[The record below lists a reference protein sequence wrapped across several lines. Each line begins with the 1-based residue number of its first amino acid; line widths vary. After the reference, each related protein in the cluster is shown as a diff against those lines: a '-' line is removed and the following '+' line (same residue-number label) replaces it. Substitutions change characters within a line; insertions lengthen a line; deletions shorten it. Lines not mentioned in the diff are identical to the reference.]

1 MRVLFIDEYC
11 GTRSTGKIVCELA
24 EKYEREGHEVR
35 TAHGRINFVPEK
47 YKRFAVRIGT
57 MKDVYFHALMTR
69 LTDRHGFFSRGATK
83 RFLKW
88 ADEYNPD
95 FLWLHNIHG
104 YYINIEML
112 FKWIKSRPQ
121 MRVNWTLHD
130 CWTFTGHCT
139 HFIVAKCDKWKTHC
153 GKCPQKDRYPSSLV
167 DNSRR
172 NYDDKRRLFTG
183 VKDMTIITPS
193 EWLAGLVKR
202 SFLGEYP
209 VEVRNNTIDT
219 EIFKPTPSD
228 FRVKYNL
235 EGKIIVLG
243 VASVWDDRKGLDDF
257 VKLSVML
264 DPEKFAIVLV
274 GLTPKQIKAIPKNI
288 TAIQR
293 TNNQKELAEIYTAA
307 DVYVN
312 PSREETFGMTTL
324 EATSCGT
331 KSIVYEDTACE
342 EVAEKI
348 GGIVAHQNIDDLY
361 KAIITACQP

>member
-1 MRVLFIDEYC
+1 MKVLLIDEVC
-11 GTRSTGKIVCELA
+11 GTGNTGKIACGIA
-24 EKYEREGHEVR
+24 EKYEQEGHEVR
-35 TAHGRINFVPEK
+35 VAYGRSSFVPEK

-112 FKWIKSRPQ
+112 FEWIKSRPQ

-257 VKLSVML
+257 VKLSAML